1 MKSPCEALVIGY
13 RPDLVA
19 AESLNI
25 GVLLACPERHF
36 LRAVFVS
43 SFRRIT
49 AAFPYADDVLLR
61 SIAKSIEDGCVSE
74 AVASGT
80 SSLNTAEAVFRR
92 LVPDTAGA
100 IHIHR
105 SITGITADPARTL
118 REIFERHVEAAVDHT
133 QAWEEEVFRRLE
145 AAERGEGAARD
156 WDAVRRELRAKYA
169 HGGPPRAELASGPV
183 APASWASNATAS
195 AADALTEEEL
205 LASVLAGAPERIR
218 AAVGRLTAMGVLGED
233 GKLLTQELPQDMRA
247 DSQTTVED

>member
-1 MKSPCEALVIGY
+1 M
-13 RPDLVA
+13 
-19 AESLNI
+19 
-25 GVLLACPERHF
+25 LLACPERHF

-133 QAWEEEVFRRLE
+133 QAWEEGGVPPARSRGAWREVRLGTGTPCVASSAPSTRME
-145 AAERGEGAARD
+145 D
-156 WDAVRRELRAKYA
+156 PLVRSLR
-169 HGGPPRAELASGPV
+169 V
-183 APASWASNATAS
+183 APS
-195 AADALTEEEL
+195 L
-205 LASVLAGAPERIR
+205 LRH
-218 AAVGRLTAMGVLGED
+218 GRRTPPPLQRT
-233 GKLLTQELPQDMRA
+233 P
-247 DSQTTVED
+247 